1 MIIMKTIEIK
11 ECKDNWRVKWTEMTA
26 NMQDYNNPN
35 YQEKKLYIGRGN
47 AIQTNRQLNARL
59 TTQ

>member
-26 NMQDYNNPN
+26 NMQDYSNPN
-35 YQEKKLYIGRGN
+35 YKKNYIMGGVGGG
-47 AIQTNRQLNARL
+47 IQSKQTSN
-59 TTQ
+59 